1 MSLVHTFGCNSHLQ
15 SKTLF
20 SQNLTTLRL
29 PLSLC
34 PQGAI
39 SGLRN
44 KQKTLFIS
52 AICALNE
59 FTSPPAIPRHLQQQP
74 VMAAG
79 LRDAMLPIES
89 RPLRVHSAWRPTSW
103 SCVIAPPHVRACV
116 RAHGFAATAPLSP
129 VPFHS
134 YKPRSVFI
142 DAVYFVLYQINN
154 KTQTQPEEQRRKVVH
169 SWVGPIYIRSAL
181 SALCAWP
188 CMFTIMHLRNNN
200 RNKLTNKRS

>member
-1 MSLVHTFGCNSHLQ
+1 M
-15 SKTLF
+15 LF
-20 SQNLTTLRL
+20 SLSTESHCSTFASQ
-29 PLSLC
+29 PLSSRCNFWTEEQTKDL
-34 PQGAI
+34 I
-39 SGLRN
+39 Y
-44 KQKTLFIS
+44 
-52 AICALNE
+52 ICAWCSQRVH
-59 FTSPPAIPRHLQQQP
+59 FSPWSGGAIPRHLQRQP

-79 LRDAMLPIES
+79 LCDATLPIQS
-89 RPLRVHSAWRPTSW
+89 RPQRVHSAWRPTSR
-103 SCVIAPPHVRACV
+103 SCVIAPPHMRV
-116 RAHGFAATAPLSP
+116 HGFAATAPLSP

-154 KTQTQPEEQRRKVVH
+154 KTQTRPEEQRRKVVG

-200 RNKLTNKRS
+200 RNKVTNKRS